1 MKAALLE
8 GERERERAYEYVV
21 SRFPQTDTLVPGFA
35 LHENTCLWR
44 ERESCNRAAT
54 ELQNLLAQV
63 FQFSRRFTGPST

>member
-54 ELQNLLAQV
+54 ELQLSCNRAAKLARSV
-63 FQFSRRFTGPST
+63 IH

>member
-44 ERESCNRAAT
+44 ERESCNRAAKLARPSFPVLPTIHRTKHLT
-54 ELQNLLAQV
+54 E
-63 FQFSRRFTGPST
+63 